1 MMCTYIYF
9 FGEGNVHIYSF
20 YWFTNDFEMQLLS
33 YKRHVT
39 KLPFPI
45 GALVNLYFVIY
56 NYANFIL
63 KP

>member
-1 MMCTYIYF
+1 M
-9 FGEGNVHIYSF
+9 HIYSF
-20 YWFTNDFEMQLLS
+20 YRFTNDFEMQLLS